1 MIPDFQKIM
10 LPFMSI
16 LADGLEHSTLE
27 TNEKIARLFEL
38 TDEEINQ
45 FLPSG
50 AAKTFPNRVAWA
62 KSHLKMAGLLENTK
76 RSYFRITES
85 GKKILEKSPHELNLK
100 VLKNIPTYQE
110 RTGRVKDEELS
121 SDIENTQPSATPKE
135 ILENSYLKIRKNLA
149 QELLLK
155 IKNCS
160 PSFFESLV

>member
-50 AAKTFPNRVAWA
+50 AAKTFPNRVAWP
-62 KSHLKMAGLLENTK
+62 N
-76 RSYFRITES
+76 RI
-85 GKKILEKSPHELNLK
+85 
-100 VLKNIPTYQE
+100 
-110 RTGRVKDEELS
+110 
-121 SDIENTQPSATPKE
+121 
-135 ILENSYLKIRKNLA
+135 
-149 QELLLK
+149 
-155 IKNCS
+155 
-160 PSFFESLV
+160 